1 MKNVQEMKGLCE
13 AYAFSQKSEP
23 IICVC
28 RKFVVPLHR
37 IIAELNDNK
46 GFHTILQRQQSPCC
60 LG

>member
-28 RKFVVPLHR
+28 RKIVLPLHPQSTT
-37 IIAELNDNK
+37 
-46 GFHTILQRQQSPCC
+46 GFPTDANGVHPV
-60 LG
+60 GKA